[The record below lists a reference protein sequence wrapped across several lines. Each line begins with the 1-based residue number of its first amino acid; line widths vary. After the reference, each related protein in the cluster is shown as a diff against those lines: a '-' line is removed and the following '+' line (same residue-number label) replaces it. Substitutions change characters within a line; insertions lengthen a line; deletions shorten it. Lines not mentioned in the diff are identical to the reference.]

1 MKTSKTLKLL
11 TTVST
16 ALALFAAGLGTLPID
31 SVDLPLPP
39 EWRPYLMGVAFIAAS
54 IRIVVLPVL
63 DSIIKN
69 LQEIE

>member
-16 ALALFAAGLGTLPID
+16 ALALFVAGLGTLPID